1 MPLAKIKRF
10 QLGNERTMDAVGVE
24 KIWQGKKRI
33 ISLSEEKL
41 NVKRIWFRARGNY
54 FQISELL
61 NDQSPIEYQYI

>member
-1 MPLAKIKRF
+1 
-10 QLGNERTMDAVGVE
+10 MDAVGVE